1 MLTHHPAVRVP
12 GHTARDIDKKHGF
25 EVVGAVDDAFS
36 KLVEGRAA
44 CVVDY
49 VGDLGGVFVRF
60 DLAVTFVQ
68 EVVSDNRWKV
78 LSTLGN
84 PKCGL
89 ERRVEVQLTSEYVSW
104 AMVLSDD
111 VAVDEDLT
119 GVALVAT
126 SDDCVHVLQL
136 VLECLD

>member
-36 KLVEGRAA
+36 ELVEGRAA

-78 LSTLGN
+78 FVNSG
-84 PKCGL
+84 
-89 ERRVEVQLTSEYVSW
+89 QSEIR
-104 AMVLSDD
+104 L
-111 VAVDEDLT
+111 
-119 GVALVAT
+119 
-126 SDDCVHVLQL
+126 
-136 VLECLD
+136 